1 MEYLQLAS
9 ENILDELANI
19 VSSTDWT
26 EQKSKI
32 GMLGLMPKILKL
44 KVLGKENVENL
55 NCSGIKSSMR
65 DPLKM
70 MQKALDKIYSH
81 YIL

>member
-44 KVLGKENVENL
+44 KVFAKENVENL
-55 NCSGIKSSMR
+55 NCSGIKSSMS

-70 MQKALDKIYSH
+70 VQKALDKIYSH

>member
-44 KVLGKENVENL
+44 KVLAKENVVNL